1 VVAPSLPDAE
11 KLAAVREALPALSAG
26 IYLNTGAVGPL
37 PAETAAAMSEI
48 ADYELRIGRSHQD
61 YFDGFIERLA
71 EARGTVAAVIGADVD
86 TVAIGHSAS
95 QAMSLAVGA
104 LDLGLGDRIVTTTA
118 EHAGGLG
125 PVVMASRRSGA
136 DVVAVDV
143 GHGADD
149 ELTLAAFDAAIVAG
163 TRLVALSHVLWTTGA
178 RLPIEP
184 IARLAHEH
192 GALVAVDGAQAVGAI
207 PVSVADL
214 GVDYYALSGQ
224 KWLLGPEGTG
234 ALWISPNLI
243 ERSLP
248 NVVSWFS
255 FERITAPTDAV
266 LWPDARRFDDTN
278 FFKPAVVG
286 LARSCGW
293 LSMYVGLPWIH
304 ERGQAMARVAAD
316 RIAAIPGVEMLTPRD
331 RMATLV
337 TLRIGGWDAQAAL
350 DELAGR
356 TFAVARTIPG
366 LDAIRLSVGFF
377 TTEAEIERVA
387 STIELIAAH
396 TPASLPP
403 RPRLAI
409 IGQGGG

>member
-11 KLAAVREALPALSAG
+11 KLAAVREALPALAAG

-37 PAETAAAMSEI
+37 PAETAAAMAEI
-48 ADYELRIGRSHQD
+48 ADYELRLGRSHQD

-86 TVAIGHSAS
+86 SVAIDHSAS

-104 LDLGLGDRIVTTTA
+104 LELGAGDRIVTTTA

-125 PVVMASRRSGA
+125 PVVMAARRSGA
-136 DVVAVDV
+136 EVVAVDV
-143 GHGADD
+143 GDGGDD
-149 ELTLAAFDAAIVAG
+149 SRTLEGFDAALVPG

-178 RLPIEP
+178 RLPVTA
-184 IARLAHEH
+184 IARLAHAR

-207 PVSVADL
+207 PVSVTDL
-214 GVDYYALSGQ
+214 GVDYYALPGQ

-234 ALWISPNLI
+234 ALWISPQVI

-248 NVVSWFS
+248 IVASWFS
-255 FERITAPTDAV
+255 FERITSVTDAV

-286 LARSCGW
+286 FARSCGW

-304 ERGQAMARVAAD
+304 ERGQAIARAAAD
-316 RIAAIPGVEMLTPRD
+316 RIATIRGVEMITPRD

-337 TLRIGGWDAQAAL
+337 TFRIGGWGAEAAL

-356 TFAVARTIPG
+356 TFAVAATIPG
-366 LDAIRLSVGFF
+366 LDAIRLSIGFF

>member
-11 KLAAVREALPALSAG
+11 KLAAVREALPALAAG

-37 PAETAAAMSEI
+37 PAETAAAMAEI
-48 ADYELRIGRSHQD
+48 ADYELRLGRSHQD
-61 YFDGFIERLA
+61 YFEGFIERLA

-86 TVAIGHSAS
+86 SVAIGHSAS

-104 LDLGLGDRIVTTTA
+104 LELGAGDRIVTTTA

-125 PVVMASRRSGA
+125 PVVMAARRSGA
-136 DVVAVDV
+136 EVVAVDV
-143 GHGADD
+143 GDGGDD
-149 ELTLAAFDAAIVAG
+149 ARTLEGFDAALVPG

-178 RLPIEP
+178 RLPVTA
-184 IARLAHEH
+184 IARLAHAR

-207 PVSVADL
+207 PVSVTDL
-214 GVDYYALSGQ
+214 GVDYYALPGQ

-234 ALWISPNLI
+234 ALWISPQVI

-248 NVVSWFS
+248 IVASWFS
-255 FERITAPTDAV
+255 FERITGLTDAV

-286 LARSCGW
+286 FARSCGW

-304 ERGQAMARVAAD
+304 ERGQAIAQAAAD
-316 RIAAIPGVEMLTPRD
+316 RIATIRGVEMITPRD

-337 TLRIGGWDAQAAL
+337 TFRIGGWGAEAAL

-356 TFAVARTIPG
+356 TFAVAATIPG
-366 LDAIRLSVGFF
+366 LDAIRLSIGFF

-387 STIELIAAH
+387 STIELIAGH

-409 IGQGGG
+409 IGQGRG